1 MKFDSKN
8 KHLETENTKKKDQT
22 KMKFKKYK

>member
-8 KHLETENTKKKDQT
+8 KHLETASTKKKDQT